1 MKNSKLFQS
10 WGTYH
15 KGMKAQD
22 LQLSFASH
30 LEYSLSKDQYTAT
43 TRDLY
48 LALALSTR
56 DRLIERWIK
65 TQQKYYTADVKRVY
79 YLSAEYLMGRLL
91 INNLINLGM
100 YPETCKALQEM
111 NIDLEELVD

>member
-15 KGMKAQD
+15 KGMQAQD
-22 LQLSFASH
+22 IQLSFASH

-48 LALALSTR
+48 LAPAR
-56 DRLIERWIK
+56 
-65 TQQKYYTADVKRVY
+65 
-79 YLSAEYLMGRLL
+79 
-91 INNLINLGM
+91 
-100 YPETCKALQEM
+100 PPPP
-111 NIDLEELVD
+111 

>member
-1 MKNSKLFQS
+1 MPTEKAMKNSKLFQS

-15 KGMKAQD
+15 KGMHAQD
-22 LQLSFASH
+22 IELSFASH

-43 TRDLY
+43 NRDLY

-65 TQQKYYTADVKRVY
+65 TQQKYYKVDAKRIY
-79 YLSAEYLMGRLL
+79 YLSAEYLMGH
-91 INNLINLGM
+91 
-100 YPETCKALQEM
+100 PQ
-111 NIDLEELVD
+111 